1 MLFLKHAGLT
11 VSSIYNHERMSV
23 TLGERMFR
31 ILQIEGY
38 VTLLSSFDP
47 RKYPHVYVK
56 SILAELN
63 DPLRANCAV
72 RAL

>member
-56 SILAELN
+56 SILAELT
-63 DPLRANCAV
+63 DPLRANCE
-72 RAL
+72 LLC